1 MFHWTGFTKSACAE
15 MVEAVPPGS
24 LQQDPSWECAWCGH
38 VLPAINRI
46 SLRAGCK
53 NHWKVCEG
61 NNKPQKSNY
70 WQKPR
75 LFVVKQGYSCQRPQQ
90 RLAGRSLKVCC
101 DFRTNQYND
110 SNSSNSE
117 AHDLVLLKLTMA
129 TASDK
134 PCQKYIL
141 TCRRCAVYWL
151 SSTDLFQ
158 KQKHTSATGNE
169 RDSNSLTLRAEAEG
183 TLAKMPRDH
192 AKGSSLKRGK

>member
-24 LQQDPSWECAWCGH
+24 LQQDPSWEGAWCGH

-117 AHDLVLLKLTMA
+117 AHDLVEAYHGHGERQAMPKVHTH
-129 TASDK
+129 
-134 PCQKYIL
+134 
-141 TCRRCAVYWL
+141 L
-151 SSTDLFQ
+151 STVCSVLAFQ
-158 KQKHTSATGNE
+158 YRFVPKTEAHQV
-169 RDSNSLTLRAEAEG
+169 LRAMKETA
-183 TLAKMPRDH
+183 TL
-192 AKGSSLKRGK
+192 